1 MAVTATDIHWYKA
14 ASGDSE
20 GGAMGVVEITGT
32 AKNNFWPQIS
42 DAERAAG
49 GTRTRKWFVENQ
61 NATDSLL
68 VPSVYIY
75 QTPTN
80 TTEQLGIG
88 FNDADDDD
96 PTQGNMTAWTANAV
110 LAAVSDGSDTRTCTV
125 YGLSNSGTPVRETIT
140 LTGTSEVVTITSWSV
155 VYGVHLSA
163 LSGSRL
169 VTVKQGSGGTTRGTI
184 GTGQVMCF
192 LWLSPTSK
200 VAGIRLP
207 DLAAGAEYGF
217 WDKITWTAGVGSV
230 RPTQSVVAVEEN
242 T

>member
-1 MAVTATDIHWYKA
+1 MAVTAADIHWFKA

-20 GGAMGVVEITGT
+20 GGGLGAVEITGT

-42 DAERAAG
+42 DSERVAG
-49 GTRTRKWFVENQ
+49 GTKTRKWFVENQ

-68 VPSVYIY
+68 VPSFYIF

-88 FNDADDDD
+88 FNDSDDDD
-96 PTQGNMTAWTANAV
+96 PTQGNMTAWGASAV
-110 LAAVSDGSDTRTCTV
+110 LAAVSDGSDTRTVTI
-125 YGLSNSGTPVRETIT
+125 YGLNGSGTPVRETIT
-140 LTGTSEVVTITSWSV
+140 LTGTSEVVSVATFSV
-155 VYGVHLSA
+155 VYGVHMSA
-163 LSGSRL
+163 LSGSRT
-169 VTVKQGSGGTTRGTI
+169 VTIKQGSGGTTRGTI

-192 LWLSPTSK
+192 LWLTPSSK
-200 VAGIRLP
+200 ATGIRLP
-207 DLAAGAEYGF
+207 DLASGQEYGF
-217 WDKITWTAGVGSV
+217 WDRLTWSAGVGSV